1 LIEKLHK
8 ERPNLPKVK
17 IPVPPKESLKGNY
30 GVIKVTEYLTLND
43 ILAKIKP
50 IASEEP
56 KQMELIDIGQN
67 YGQNFGFIHYRTKIP
82 KITNLIIKGQLFFNI
97 R

>member
-30 GVIKVTEYLTLND
+30 GVIKVTQHLTHKD

-56 KQMELIDIGQN
+56 KQMELIDIGLN
-67 YGQNFGFIHYRTKIP
+67 YGQNFGFIVYRTKIP
-82 KITNLIIKGQLFFNI
+82 KIKNLIIKG
-97 R
+97 

>member
-1 LIEKLHK
+1 MIEKLHK

-50 IASEEP
+50 IDSEEP
-56 KQMELIDIGQN
+56 KQMELIDIGLKLCTEFWF
-67 YGQNFGFIHYRTKIP
+67 YS
-82 KITNLIIKGQLFFNI
+82 L
-97 R
+97 